1 VTNPPAGGVT
11 SARWGVRYG
20 PPMPDRRHPVTELI
34 RERAAGGSLPGARED
49 PHRVALVLEGGGMR
63 GVVSA
68 AMTAALERMQLT
80 RCFDLVVGASA
91 GAINGAALLAGA
103 ARQGAAAYCGPLASR
118 SFVSPAKLLR
128 GKPVIDVNRI
138 LDLAAGLDAAG
149 HERVAG
155 SGIAL
160 HCIAVD
166 VESAGCVVLSGM
178 RSERELWDALLASS
192 RMPWAGGAPVEI
204 GGRRYLD
211 GGMGSAIPVE
221 QAIAAGATHV
231 LALQT
236 RPHGVPRRSASRLGD
251 RLIERHL
258 RRLNP
263 ALVTLYRD
271 RVVSYERVVDDI
283 ARLTLEPAAA
293 PYVLGIRPSAGTP
306 CVSQLE
312 RRAPI
317 LARAAAGA
325 ERLVEQALGL
335 QAALRAA

>member
-1 VTNPPAGGVT
+1 MPA
-11 SARWGVRYG
+11 
-20 PPMPDRRHPVTELI
+20 PERRHPVADLI
-34 RERAAGGSLPGARED
+34 RARAAAGSSPGARND
-49 PHRVALVLEGGGMR
+49 AYRVALVLEGGGMR

-68 AMTAALERMQLT
+68 AMTAALERMELT

-103 ARQGAAAYCGPLASR
+103 AQQGAAAYCGPLASR

-128 GKPVIDVNRI
+128 GRPVIDVNQI

-155 SGIAL
+155 SGIEL
-160 HCIAVD
+160 HCVAVD
-166 VESAGCVVLSGM
+166 IETAGCVVLSGM
-178 RSERELWDALLASS
+178 RTPRELWDALLASS

-211 GGMGSAIPVE
+211 GGMASAIPVAE
-221 QAIAAGATHV
+221 AVAAGATHV

-258 RRLNP
+258 RQLNP
-263 ALVTLYRD
+263 DLVRLYRE
-271 RVVSYERVVDDI
+271 RVAAYERVVDDI
-283 ARLTLEPAAA
+283 ARRTLDHDAGP
-293 PYVLGIRPSAGTP
+293 PHVLGIRPPAGTP

-312 RRAPI
+312 RRSAV
-317 LARAAAGA
+317 LATAAAGA
-325 ERLVEQALGL
+325 ERLVEQALSP
-335 QAALRAA
+335 AANVTQYAL